1 MLDHLILGVDEVGGY
16 GFDFLLVVFMF
27 AFQGGQ
33 IDVCV
38 LIFLL
43 VVVMGGM
50 LHIFIFIMNK
60 SRSTLLL
67 FLRFKEEN
75 DFGKR

>member
-1 MLDHLILGVDEVGGY
+1 
-16 GFDFLLVVFMF
+16 MF

-38 LIFLL
+38 LVFLL

-50 LHIFIFIMNK
+50 LHIFIFITNK

-67 FLRFKEEN
+67 FLRFKEEK
-75 DFGKR
+75 DFGKI